1 MFDSH
6 HKGRYSKIA
15 RLQARSRTNLQT
27 YSRSD
32 PKPSRVTQRVS
43 IKSLFRSREGNRL
56 DGSDRR
62 WLGLELFG
70 RDFDV
75 QPVALTQKSNV
86 DGAQDL
92 GYGLIWFNSEARA
105 CGKPNGGRERMMTT
119 RCLRPARWRSVG
131 RYRRKPQFLWV
142 TWT

>member
-1 MFDSH
+1 MLFCRLT
-6 HKGRYSKIA
+6 KNRYGAI
-15 RLQARSRTNLQT
+15 RRFGIRYT
-27 YSRSD
+27 
-32 PKPSRVTQRVS
+32 
-43 IKSLFRSREGNRL
+43 GNRL
-56 DGSDRR
+56 DGNDRR
-62 WLGLELFG
+62 WLGLQLFG

-86 DGAQDL
+86 DGAQYL
-92 GYGLIWFNSEARA
+92 GYGLIWFNSDARA

-119 RCLRPARWRSVG
+119 GCLQPARWRSVG